1 MSDDEGAGHV
11 TKPSAVSSIN
21 IEEWLAKHKLS
32 KALRVFEERDV
43 SLEELMD
50 FNEPDLA
57 EFGKDLGLDT
67 LARKRFVKAV
77 RSLQPERPKGGGD
90 SGGGND
96 MDAGALTAL
105 G

>member
-11 TKPSAVSSIN
+11 TKPSAVASIN

-32 KALRVFEERDV
+32 KALPIFEERDV

-67 LARKRFVKAV
+67 LQRKRFVKAV
-77 RSLQPERPKGGGD
+77 ISLQPESPKNTQ
-90 SGGGND
+90 GGGN
-96 MDAGALTAL
+96 MDAGAIQTL